1 MQQPPHPLTYK
12 FVRYCVNKAYSR
24 LITGFRE
31 NDANVLYSIETI
43 INELRNAEN
52 GFKSLKDVVN
62 FLTGDFLMEY
72 KRAISTLR
80 SDLVTQLFRDILTNC
95 MELDEVKGDDEV
107 KGVLR
112 SVMDKMASIKPE
124 EKLAEEVNAA
134 S

>member
-24 LITGFRE
+24 LIAGFKE

-52 GFKSLKDVVN
+52 DFKSLKDVIN
-62 FLTGDFLMEY
+62 FLTGDFLAEY

-80 SDLVTQLFRDILTNC
+80 SDLVTQLFNDILTNC
-95 MELDEVKGDDEV
+95 MELDEVKSDEEV
-107 KGVLR
+107 KSVLR
-112 SVMDKMASIKPE
+112 SVMDKMVSIKPDK
-124 EKLAEEVNAA
+124 KLAEDVNAA